1 MSLSSKTQDLSKYYL
16 VEAIKEADRQVKTT
30 TGKGIL
36 ACWPENRMAVLRRI
50 MARFIEGPNP
60 YHE

>member
-1 MSLSSKTQDLSKYYL
+1 MSDKTQDLSKYYL
-16 VEAIKEADRQVKTT
+16 VEAIKEANRQVKTT
-30 TGKGIL
+30 TGKGIMD
-36 ACWPENRMAVLRRI
+36 CWPPRSQTTVLRRI